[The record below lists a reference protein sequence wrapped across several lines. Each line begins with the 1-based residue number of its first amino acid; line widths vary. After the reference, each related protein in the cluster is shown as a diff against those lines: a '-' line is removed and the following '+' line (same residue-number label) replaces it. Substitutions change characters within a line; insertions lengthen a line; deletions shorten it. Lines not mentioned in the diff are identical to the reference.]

1 MTSGARWRKWCRRG
15 RFIILKTRCR
25 TRRCGI
31 WRPKS
36 PAKRFSANCTR
47 NCRIN
52 PLSRPIAGPSAR
64 INLFASSRRFLS
76 SAKASATSCS
86 AQVTLPRSVLGFDVL
101 LYLSLALDA
110 LPVAFQ
116 DRTPSVQMTESM
128 IPIAT
133 VMAACLILLLVY
145 FVWLAAQRR
154 KNWPRWALVAS
165 LVLSM
170 ISLVQIIGDGGLQ
183 LDSGIEIVSCA
194 LTAAGLYF
202 SFTGDAR
209 GWFNA

>member
-1 MTSGARWRKWCRRG
+1 M
-15 RFIILKTRCR
+15 
-25 TRRCGI
+25 
-31 WRPKS
+31 
-36 PAKRFSANCTR
+36 
-47 NCRIN
+47 
-52 PLSRPIAGPSAR
+52 
-64 INLFASSRRFLS
+64 
-76 SAKASATSCS
+76 
-86 AQVTLPRSVLGFDVL
+86 TLPRNVLWFEVL

-110 LPVAFQ
+110 LSAVFQ
-116 DRTPSVQMTESM
+116 DRTPSVQITESM
-128 IPIAT
+128 TAVAT

-165 LVLSM
+165 LVLSV
-170 ISLVQIIGDGGLQ
+170 ISLMQIGESGLQ

-194 LTAAGLYF
+194 LAAAGLYF